1 MSLVNSVVSNVR
13 NMFRNLNIW
22 YRPQLQLAGFHL
34 PENQIRSGAN
44 NENSNSLFDLS
55 TWLMAV
61 PKSKISR
68 GRKRMGHARM
78 VPDPVNWTM
87 CEKCGEPKR
96 PHRICT
102 KHLDVCALRKA
113 DWEKVKQHEASL
125 AAQAELDSH

>member
-1 MSLVNSVVSNVR
+1 M
-13 NMFRNLNIW
+13 MQNLNMW
-22 YRPQLQLAGFHL
+22 YRPQLQLAAL
-34 PENQIRSGAN
+34 PMY
-44 NENSNSLFDLS
+44 ENSLNQGFQSNNSISLLDLS

-125 AAQAELDSH
+125 AAQAELDAR

>member
-1 MSLVNSVVSNVR
+1 
-13 NMFRNLNIW
+13 MFRNFNIW
-22 YRPQLQLAGFHL
+22 HRPQLQLAGFPQYETEL
-34 PENQIRSGAN
+34 GRSVQKQN
-44 NENSNSLFDLS
+44 DNSLFDLS

-78 VPDPVNWTM
+78 VPDPVSWTM